1 MDDCTVPPSLRGYL
15 ASRERVA
22 IAFSG
27 GTDSSYLLYV
37 LRECGA
43 DFVAYTVRSAFQTAE
58 ETDDA
63 LRLAE
68 SLGTETRIIDADVL
82 SDSCITSNPADRC
95 YHCKRLIFSSI
106 SRCASIDGCACIV
119 DGTNASDDPDGRP
132 GMRALRELGILS
144 PLRECG
150 ISKGQVRELSKK
162 AGLPTW
168 NRPSN
173 SCLATRISTGI
184 PITEEGLR
192 RTGSAEDELRSI
204 GFSDIRVRTLPDGC
218 RLEFTEAQR
227 ELFESSET
235 RVRQILL
242 KYYPS
247 VRYSTREPGL

>member
-1 MDDCTVPPSLRGYL
+1 
-15 ASRERVA
+15 
-22 IAFSG
+22 
-27 GTDSSYLLYV
+27 
-37 LRECGA
+37 
-43 DFVAYTVRSAFQTAE
+43 
-58 ETDDA
+58 
-63 LRLAE
+63 
-68 SLGTETRIIDADVL
+68 
-82 SDSCITSNPADRC
+82 ITSNPADRC

-106 SRCASIDGCACIV
+106 SRCASTDGCVYIM
-119 DGTNASDDPDGRP
+119 DGTNASDDPCGRP

-150 ISKGQVRELSKK
+150 ITKRQVRELSRE

-184 PITEEGLR
+184 LITEEGLR
-192 RTGSAEDELRSI
+192 RTESAEDELRSI
-204 GFSDIRVRTLPDGC
+204 GFSDIRVRTLPDSC
-218 RLEFTEAQR
+218 RFEFTEAQKG
-227 ELFESSET
+227 LFESSET

>member
-27 GTDSSYLLYV
+27 GTDSSYLLYA

-68 SLGTETRIIDADVL
+68 SLGTETRIIDADML

-184 PITEEGLR
+184 PITEENLR

-218 RLEFTEAQR
+218 RFEFTEAQR